1 MLFRSHP
8 LLQGYF
14 NDPSGALK
22 FDVSAVASYERW
34 FPHTIQLLG
43 DLKLTLWENVSD
55 VTQPSNSLLRHVR
68 TDVAEYKRVRQP
80 KILRLVANK
89 YFQPARRVYARV
101 SDGIYEEMYDGVGG
115 QVLFLPGDGRWGADL
130 AVDAVK
136 QRDFRGLFGTR
147 DYSTATA
154 IASLNYRMAHGLTA
168 TARAGRFLARDE
180 GVRFEVGAWY
190 TFTNGN
196 DITSPGTPTSP
207 YHDKGIF
214 MAMPLDTMLTKDT
227 RAVADISL
235 SPWTRDVG

>member
-1 MLFRSHP
+1 MPLLRRYFNGMASRAKLAQTVSIEYAQPGGNTAADRAAMLSTFEEPIPERLLVQRGIEGSMISVRDEDVLGGTLLLHP

-101 SDGIYEEMYDGVGG
+101 SDGI
-115 QVLFLPGDGRWGADL
+115 
-130 AVDAVK
+130 
-136 QRDFRGLFGTR
+136 
-147 DYSTATA
+147 
-154 IASLNYRMAHGLTA
+154 
-168 TARAGRFLARDE
+168 
-180 GVRFEVGAWY
+180 
-190 TFTNGN
+190 
-196 DITSPGTPTSP
+196 
-207 YHDKGIF
+207 
-214 MAMPLDTMLTKDT
+214 
-227 RAVADISL
+227 
-235 SPWTRDVG
+235 